1 MTKSTTE
8 RSGEDNELPAAT
20 PNPADAAGADAD
32 RGDSPAP
39 AAPEG
44 RIEPSPEAG
53 PVALAGPGTGR
64 SEATPDAA
72 PPGAKEQSG
81 LGATHHGADSG
92 DSTANS
98 VGPAII
104 AQATAI
110 TALLSKK
117 GNQPSN
123 TAQSGDSDIAT
134 ADSGADTTA
143 RAREPVQS
151 DSTPTPDRAAPNGS
165 PGSVVEPT
173 TSPADRSASGSS
185 TPPSWT
191 SGWQA
196 AAVEPMSPIRHTSAP
211 PRPPAPPRW
220 RRVARPSGVLP
231 AAAFVG
237 VVGATVIPTD
247 RPGIG
252 WLLTGTAIT
261 AALCAVDQRAR
272 RSSAQKPERIPG
284 ASEGD
289 SANLREK
296 PVAAADTTT
305 APSVPGTRVAHDST
319 TERTKGITPSMPAA
333 RSDTATSAAAE
344 SDADTNTA
352 ASASTEIPAGAGAN
366 ADTSP
371 GDGGPIASAESGAS
385 PRESVGPSV
394 KPTPEPAAAPSRA
407 AGGSSVVGVALRW
420 GRGWWV
426 GLALVLL
433 GVGAVRA
440 AGWLFAWC
448 VVGAC
453 VAGSFAVLGRRSTR
467 GVWFDMIAVPVES
480 FVAVPWAFSGVRQA
494 GTSELSRVRRYGVSV
509 AATAVL
515 LVVFV
520 PLLGGADATFAT
532 LLSGLVPKVDSA
544 AAWEWLFMF
553 AVLGMGALGAL
564 YLLAGPLPAAGDAG
578 RPSRLWTRS
587 EWALP
592 VAVLAVL
599 FGVFLGGQFVALFGG
614 DDYVQRTAGLTYA
627 EYARSGFWQLSAV
640 SILALAVIAAVL
652 HFSAKDT
659 AADRLWVRVL
669 LGAVS
674 LLTLIIVVSALGRMW
689 TYQQAYGF
697 TVLRLLVSMC
707 ELWVGLL
714 YVLMLV
720 AIARLRWSWV
730 PRAAVGTALAT
741 LVALA
746 AINPEHLVAERN
758 IARWEQNGRLDTD
771 YLTSLSPDILPALD
785 GLPDPLRAQ
794 IEPSIRSGLDDDPWW
809 AWNLSR
815 SSAR

>member
-32 RGDSPAP
+32 RGDSSAP
-39 AAPEG
+39 ATPEG
-44 RIEPSPEAG
+44 RIEPSPEVG
-53 PVALAGPGTGR
+53 PLALAGPDTGR

-81 LGATHHGADSG
+81 FGATHHGADSG
-92 DSTANS
+92 DSTANP
-98 VGPAII
+98 VVPAII
-104 AQATAI
+104 AQAAAT
-110 TALLSKK
+110 TALLSQK
-117 GNQPSN
+117 GNQPSD
-123 TAQSGDSDIAT
+123 TAQSGDSDTAT
-134 ADSGADTTA
+134 ADSGADTTT
-143 RAREPVQS
+143 RARKPVQS
-151 DSTPTPDRAAPNGS
+151 DSTPAPDRAAPNES

-173 TSPADRSASGSS
+173 TSPAGRSASGSS

-196 AAVEPMSPIRHTSAP
+196 AAVEPMSPIRHTAAP

-231 AAAFVG
+231 AAALVG
-237 VVGATVIPTD
+237 VIGATVIPTD

-261 AALCAVDQRAR
+261 ATLCAVDQRAR
-272 RSSAQKPERIPG
+272 KNTTRTSERIP
-284 ASEGD
+284 AAPEGD
-289 SANLREK
+289 SVDRDEK
-296 PVAAADTTT
+296 PVVAADTTT
-305 APSVPGTRVAHDST
+305 APSVTGTRVAHDSP
-319 TERTKGITPSMPAA
+319 TEQTKAITPSMPATATPGA
-333 RSDTATSAAAE
+333 RSDTAASAAAE
-344 SDADTNTA
+344 SDADPNTT
-352 ASASTEIPAGAGAN
+352 ASA
-366 ADTSP
+366 
-371 GDGGPIASAESGAS
+371 
-385 PRESVGPSV
+385 
-394 KPTPEPAAAPSRA
+394 A
-407 AGGSSVVGVALRW
+407 AGGSSIVGVVQRVAVRW

-426 GLALVLL
+426 GVALVLL

-494 GTSELSRVRRYGVSV
+494 GTSELSRVRRYGASV
-509 AATAVL
+509 AATAAL

-532 LLSGLVPKVDSA
+532 LLSGLVPQVDSA

-652 HFSAKDT
+652 HFSAKHT

-669 LGAVS
+669 LGVVS

-758 IARWEQNGRLDTD
+758 IARWEQNGRLDAD
-771 YLTSLSPDILPALD
+771 YLTSLSPDILPALE

-794 IEPSIRSGLDDDPWW
+794 IEPSIRRGLDDDPWW

>member
-1 MTKSTTE
+1 M
-8 RSGEDNELPAAT
+8 
-20 PNPADAAGADAD
+20 
-32 RGDSPAP
+32 
-39 AAPEG
+39 
-44 RIEPSPEAG
+44 EPSRETG
-53 PVALAGPGTGR
+53 PAVPDTAR
-64 SEATPDAA
+64 SEAKPDAA
-72 PPGAKEQSG
+72 PPGAKEQSK
-81 LGATHHGADSG
+81 LGAATHHG
-92 DSTANS
+92 
-98 VGPAII
+98 
-104 AQATAI
+104 
-110 TALLSKK
+110 
-117 GNQPSN
+117 
-123 TAQSGDSDIAT
+123 

-151 DSTPTPDRAAPNGS
+151 DPTPAPDSAAPNGS
-165 PGSVVEPT
+165 PGSVIEPT
-173 TSPADRSASGSS
+173 TSPAARSASGSS

-196 AAVEPMSPIRHTSAP
+196 AAVEPMSPVRHTAAP

-220 RRVARPSGVLP
+220 RRVARPSGILP

-272 RSSAQKPERIPG
+272 RSTMHTPERNPG
-284 ASEGD
+284 AAEGD
-289 SANLREK
+289 SANPGEK
-296 PVAAADTTT
+296 LVARDSTT
-305 APSVPGTRVAHDST
+305 APNATGTRIVHGSR
-319 TERTKGITPSMPAA
+319 TEQTKTIGPSMPATATPSA
-333 RSDTATSAAAE
+333 RSDTSTSAATASE
-344 SDADTNTA
+344 ADTGTA
-352 ASASTEIPAGAGAN
+352 ARTSTEITAGAGA
-366 ADTSP
+366 
-371 GDGGPIASAESGAS
+371 GFVGA
-385 PRESVGPSV
+385 GQG
-394 KPTPEPAAAPSRA
+394 
-407 AGGSSVVGVALRW
+407 GGSEGSVVGVVRRMASRW

-448 VVGAC
+448 VIGAC

-480 FVAVPWAFSGVRQA
+480 FVAVPWAFSGVRQV

-509 AATAVL
+509 AATAAL

-532 LLSGLVPKVDSA
+532 LLSGLVPEVDSA
-544 AAWEWLFMF
+544 AAWEWLVLF
-553 AVLGMGALGAL
+553 AVLGTGALGAL

-640 SILALAVIAAVL
+640 SILALAVIAMVL

-674 LLTLIIVVSALGRMW
+674 VLTLVIVVSALGRMW

-697 TVLRLLVSMC
+697 TVLRLLVSAC

-720 AIARLRWSWV
+720 AIARLRWNWV
-730 PRAAVGTALAT
+730 SRAAVGTALAT

-746 AINPEHLVAERN
+746 AINPEHFVAERN
-758 IARWEQNGRLDTD
+758 IARWEQNGRLDID
-771 YLTSLSPDILPALD
+771 YLMSLSPDVLPALHR
-785 GLPDPLRAQ
+785 LPDPLRES
-794 IEPSIRSGLDDDPWW
+794 IESNIHYGLDDDPWW